1 MSKLIQKYLLS
12 FISTDTKM
20 SQYHELHCVFAQLLW
35 LLDKP
40 SPVTAS
46 LNVDDHME
54 ALTITLKFLPR
65 RKVQQ
70 PNENWLCCFQLAL
83 QLGDLAHHLGFLF
96 FCYFSFIILFF
107 GEKKKTLDSKDTTV
121 QWISRV
127 RIWDKAHYVV
137 FRLPLATFPVCFSDK
152 TLAGV

>member
-107 GEKKKTLDSKDTTV
+107 GEKKK
-121 QWISRV
+121 
-127 RIWDKAHYVV
+127 
-137 FRLPLATFPVCFSDK
+137 PLILKILQFSE
-152 TLAGV
+152 LAEWESEIRHTILFSGCHWRHFQFALVTKH

>member
-1 MSKLIQKYLLS
+1 MSKLVQKYLVS

-70 PNENWLCCFQLAL
+70 LMKTGCVAFNL
-83 QLGDLAHHLGFLF
+83 LF
-96 FCYFSFIILFF
+96 SW
-107 GEKKKTLDSKDTTV
+107 ET
-121 QWISRV
+121 
-127 RIWDKAHYVV
+127 
-137 FRLPLATFPVCFSDK
+137 
-152 TLAGV
+152 